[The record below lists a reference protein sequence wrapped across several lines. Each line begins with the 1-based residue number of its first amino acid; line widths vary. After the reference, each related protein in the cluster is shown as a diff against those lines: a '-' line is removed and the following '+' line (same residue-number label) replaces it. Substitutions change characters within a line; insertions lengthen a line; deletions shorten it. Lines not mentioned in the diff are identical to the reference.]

1 MILEKLEIQFT
12 ADVSGALKNI
22 NALKKAATGT
32 KSADKVKVD
41 ADTTK
46 AEKKLKAVAKQAKDI
61 PDGDVEVSADTTEA
75 ESKLK
80 AVSKQAES
88 LPDADINV
96 TADTSEA
103 ESSLKAV
110 SKQAQN
116 LPDAEIKVTADTTEA
131 DKKIKDID
139 PDIPSTKRNVASPTT
154 KGQPTSKKEPSTDG
168 SKPVNG
174 KKGSGSNDGVLK
186 TGAVVA
192 GSVLAAGKV
201 GFDLAET
208 AYGAVS
214 AQNRLEILLPEEAVT
229 RVERYAEGMN
239 EIYGLNETA
248 TKSRMTNFAAVF
260 RGIGMDTDDAV
271 NYAERMSNAALD
283 YASALD
289 KTPQEVTDIMM
300 SLMRGNLSVADNIGI
315 FGLTAD
321 KLDDKVKELEEEGL
335 MPENIDD
342 ASKKFIALTHIIEEN
357 AATQGF
363 TGDFAR
369 TADEFGNQVS
379 VLGEQWQTLKEKAG
393 ALLLP
398 AAEIIVSGMS
408 GIVGAITSFVSPDNK
423 TFIEQ
428 MEGYF
433 GGTDLSDEEI
443 AAIVEDAV
451 GPMKT
456 IAAEMR
462 TAREDLDAS
471 FAEYETAYT
480 DFWKK
485 LNILYITGEPVTAA
499 VEEEIATMQDN
510 WETALIDGENSV
522 LKMQESALFSY
533 FNGINAMTGYMFN
546 EATKAGTE
554 AVRSYFSEMESEAM
568 QLSNEYTALM
578 RQVFEDQVIT
588 PEEWTLL
595 EEQNRKM
602 NEFNTERITIENRAR
617 MQRIADEGVGVSY
630 NSAKELTDRLL
641 EESNAT
647 QEELDIAFGAVKD
660 WYYTDAAYQ
669 QEQYEKDP
677 AAYIKEHGAAPLS
690 AKERMEQDGVYAM
703 YDTAVVNSRSDVAR
717 VVGETFIRPLLSG
730 LDEEMA
736 TFDGNTNNREFF
748 DRYMMPLFAQYEYF
762 DYLDDI
768 VAAGGTL
775 SPENLEFY
783 NRFEAAAA
791 LLPTIEYNGQSVK
804 LTPEML
810 ITNPNLLEWLMLPGL
825 SGEMYGVGENDF
837 VSINGKG
844 LKTGVVSKY
853 QQNYD
858 TLSSGGFIE
867 TESALISG
875 IESLT
880 DLFDNNQELNL
891 SQYPTEP
898 AYPEGTF
905 TLAPA
910 ETELFESFS
919 SLESAS
925 ENQQEA
931 ASMFLDAAN
940 TFSSAV
946 NRGFTV
952 YVDQPGTYTS
962 GVKAGR
968 ASNMADRVMMVK

>member
-12 ADVSGALKNI
+12 ANVSGALKNI
-22 NALKKAATGT
+22 NALKKAASGT

-46 AEKKLKAVAKQAKDI
+46 AEKKLKAVSKQAKDI
-61 PDGDVEVSADTTEA
+61 PDGDVEVSADTAEA

-96 TADTSEA
+96 TADTSDA

-131 DKKIKDID
+131 DKKIKDT
-139 PDIPSTKRNVASPTT
+139 STKRNVPTAT
-154 KGQPTSKKEPSTDG
+154 TENDQSTDD
-168 SKPVNG
+168 SQPVNG
-174 KKGSGSNDGVLK
+174 ENISGSPGGAFRK
-186 TGAVVA
+186 GAVIA
-192 GSVLAAGKV
+192 GGVLAAGKV

-369 TADEFGNQVS
+369 TANEFGNQVS

-398 AAEIIVSGMS
+398 AAEFIVSGMS
-408 GIVGAITSFVSPDNK
+408 DIVGAIASFGSTDNK

-433 GGTDLSDEEI
+433 GGTELSDEEI
-443 AAIVEDAV
+443 AAIVDDAV

-471 FAEYETAYT
+471 FTEYETAYT

-485 LNILYITGEPVTAA
+485 LNILYITGEPVTAD
-499 VEEEIATMQDN
+499 VEEEIGTMQDN

-554 AVRSYFSEMESEAM
+554 AVHSYFSEMESEAM

-647 QEELDIAFGAVKD
+647 QEELDIAFGAIKD

-677 AAYIKEHGAAPLS
+677 AAYIQKHGAAPLS
-690 AKERMEQDGVYAM
+690 AKERMEQDGIYDA
-703 YDTAVVNSRSDVAR
+703 YDTAVVNSRSEVAR
-717 VVGETFIRPLLSG
+717 IVGETFIKPLLSG

-791 LLPTIEYNGQSVK
+791 LLPTAEYNGEK
-804 LTPEML
+804 LPVTPKFLM
-810 ITNPNLLEWLMLPGL
+810 TNPDLLEWAFNPIVSPTAFG
-825 SGEMYGVGENDF
+825 YGENDF
-837 VSINGKG
+837 ISINWTG
-844 LKTGVVSKY
+844 LKTGVVPKY

-867 TESALISG
+867 TESALVSG
-875 IESLT
+875 IETLT
-880 DLFDNNQELNL
+880 GLFENNQELNL